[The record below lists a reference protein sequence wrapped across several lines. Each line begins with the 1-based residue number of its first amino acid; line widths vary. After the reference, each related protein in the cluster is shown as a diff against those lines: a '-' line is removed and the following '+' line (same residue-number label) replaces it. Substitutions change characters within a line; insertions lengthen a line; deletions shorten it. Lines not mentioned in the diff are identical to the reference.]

1 MFNLVVKYAA
11 PLKHVPV
18 LPHLFDALL
27 KISTVFSNKNLLDY
41 VDEIESEVLSWEHIT
56 LQMHKFGG
64 IQFNLYN
71 KELGHIHGNGLLDI
85 LFSRKE
91 KAELM
96 LKYPVKEHHVFK
108 DSGWISFQVK
118 TEADKKIAIELLRL
132 SYLAA
137 KKNEVVV

>member
-18 LPHLFDALL
+18 LPHLFDSLL
-27 KISTVFSNKNLLDY
+27 KISTMFSNKNLLDY
-41 VDEIESEVLSWEHIT
+41 VDDIENEVLSWKHVT

-64 IQFNLYN
+64 VQFNFCG

-85 LFSRKE
+85 LFSRKTKSE
-91 KAELM
+91 FM
-96 LKYPVKEHHVFK
+96 LKYSVKEHHVFK

-118 TEADKKIAIELLRL
+118 TEADKKIAIQLLRY

-137 KKNEVVV
+137 QKNKLAA

>member
-27 KISTVFSNKNLLDY
+27 KISTMLSNKNLLDY
-41 VDEIESEVLSWEHIT
+41 VDEIENEVLSWEHVT

-64 IQFNLYN
+64 IQFNLYD

-85 LFSRKE
+85 LFSRKT
-91 KAELM
+91 KSELM
-96 LKYPVKEHHVFK
+96 LKYPVREHHVFK
-108 DSGWISFQVK
+108 HSGWISFQIK
-118 TEADKKIAIELLRL
+118 TEVDKKIAIQLLRY

-137 KKNEVVV
+137 QNNEVVA

>member
-18 LPHLFDALL
+18 LPHVFDALR
-27 KISTVFSNKNLLDY
+27 KIGTLFTNNNLLDY
-41 VDEIESEVLSWEHIT
+41 LDEIESEVLSWQHTT

-64 IQFNLYN
+64 LQFNLYN

-91 KAELM
+91 KSELM
-96 LKYPVKEHHVFK
+96 QKYPVKDHHVFK
-108 DSGWISFQVK
+108 NSGWISFQVK

-137 KKNEVVV
+137 QKNEVVI

>member
-18 LPHLFDALL
+18 LPHLFDSLL
-27 KISTVFSNKNLLDY
+27 KISTMFSNKNLLDY
-41 VDEIESEVLSWEHIT
+41 VDDIENEVLSWKHVT

-64 IQFNLYN
+64 VQFNFCG

-85 LFSRKE
+85 LFSRKT
-91 KAELM
+91 KSELM

-108 DSGWISFQVK
+108 DSCWISFQIK
-118 TEADKKIAIELLRL
+118 TEADKDIAIQLLRL

-137 KKNEVVV
+137 QKNKLAA